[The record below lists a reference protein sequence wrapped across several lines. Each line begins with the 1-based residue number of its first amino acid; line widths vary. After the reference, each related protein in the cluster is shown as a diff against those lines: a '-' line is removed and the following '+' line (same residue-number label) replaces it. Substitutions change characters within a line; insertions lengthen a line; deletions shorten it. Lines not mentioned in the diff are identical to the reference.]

1 MNTET
6 QSFVTVWKGDNFVTP
21 CLCVQYHQQPVT
33 KETARSILHAFT
45 THQPIDFRKVP
56 VKDAA
61 LTQLSR
67 LLSAFSDKV

>member
-1 MNTET
+1 M
-6 QSFVTVWKGDNFVTP
+6 
-21 CLCVQYHQQPVT
+21 T

-45 THQPIDFRKVP
+45 TIQPIDFRKVP